1 MIGYERYSE
10 ERQCTGSTVV
20 PGPARPV
27 LLRARRPGRTENL
40 RSVQGTGTVQ
50 GPFFKVQ
57 RTGTLRKPL

>member
-27 LLRARRPGRTENL
+27 LLRARGPGRTENL
-40 RSVQGTGTVQ
+40 RSVQGTGAVQ
-50 GPFFKVQ
+50 GPCIKYGEQ
-57 RTGTLRKPL
+57 AH